1 MTNRPDKTFPA
12 PRGFTLI
19 ELLVVMVIL
28 AIIIALAVAI
38 GGYINEESSRKR
50 TQTAQEILKTAVDV
64 YEKAYD
70 GRAPGDDWDSSWSVT
85 KPGDEAE
92 ASTVALLQ
100 RLKEVPQSWKV
111 VEKLEEEI
119 FEDAQT
125 PLIDGFGYPMKY
137 VDSGG
142 RGKTP
147 VLISTGPDGEFD
159 TEDDI
164 RSDKQ

>member
-1 MTNRPDKTFPA
+1 MASKPNKTFRA
-12 PRGFTLI
+12 RRGFTLI

-50 TQTAQEILKTAVDV
+50 TQTAQEILKTAVDM

-70 GRAPGDDWDSSWSVT
+70 GRAPSDEWDSSWSVT

-92 ASTVALLQ
+92 ATTVALLQ
-100 RLKEVPQSWKV
+100 RLKEVPKSWKI

-125 PLIDGFGYPMKY
+125 PLTDGFGYPMKY
-137 VDSGG
+137 VDDGG
-142 RGKTP
+142 RGKAP
-147 VLISTGPDGEFD
+147 VLISTGPDGKFG